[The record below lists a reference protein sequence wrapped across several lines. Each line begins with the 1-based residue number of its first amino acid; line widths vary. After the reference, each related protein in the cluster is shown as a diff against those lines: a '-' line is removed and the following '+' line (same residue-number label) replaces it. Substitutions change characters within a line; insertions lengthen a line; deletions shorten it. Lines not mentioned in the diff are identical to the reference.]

1 MINKYDKLIPDNRY
15 EQYVREEF
23 KKLKTTKYGFNIK
36 IVDGE
41 NNSTL
46 WMELTPQKAELML
59 KILNERQ
66 KEKK

>member
-41 NNSTL
+41 NNSTNY
-46 WMELTPQKAELML
+46 MELTPQKAELIL
-59 KILNERQ
+59 KILKERQ

>member
-46 WMELTPQKAELML
+46 WMELTPQKAELIL
-59 KILNERQ
+59 KILKERQ

>member
-1 MINKYDKLIPDNRY
+1 MNKYEN
-15 EQYVREEF
+15 YVRDQF

-46 WMELTPQKAELML
+46 WMELTPQKAELIL
-59 KILNERQ
+59 KIL
-66 KEKK
+66 KEKQQSQ